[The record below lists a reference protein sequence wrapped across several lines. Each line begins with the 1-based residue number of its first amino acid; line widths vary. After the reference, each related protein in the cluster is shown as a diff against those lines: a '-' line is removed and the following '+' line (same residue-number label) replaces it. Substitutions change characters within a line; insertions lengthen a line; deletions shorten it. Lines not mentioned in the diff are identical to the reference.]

1 MKKKRFTKIIPVIII
16 VAFIIA
22 FITYRN
28 VIKHPLKVTED
39 IVININEGDSFYSI
53 INNLK
58 EEDKLKGIP
67 FIKLYVKLSNK
78 NIEVKSGEYLIN
90 KDSSIDDIIE
100 ITSKG
105 EALNLIDITI
115 PEGYT
120 IEDIA
125 SSLENEGICSKEDFI
140 LAVNEYELPSYVKV
154 DSQKRYNLE
163 GYLFP
168 DTYKVKIGETP
179 KEIISKMV
187 LRFEEVF
194 NSVEKDLNIEI
205 ENNDIEKIIT
215 IASIIEKEARLD
227 SERALISSVIY
238 NRLNEDRMLQID
250 ATVIYALGEHIDKVY
265 LKHLEVDSPYN
276 TYDNYGLPIGPISN
290 PGSESIKA
298 ALNPEK
304 TDYLFY
310 VLKDDN
316 SHYFTED
323 ENDFMN
329 KLKEL
334 GYSEE

>member
-16 VAFIIA
+16 VAFIMI

-28 VIKHPLKVTED
+28 VIKHPLKITED

-100 ITSKG
+100 VISKG

-120 IEDIA
+120 IDDIA

-179 KEIISKMV
+179 KEIISKMI

-194 NSVEKDLNIEI
+194 SSIEKDLNIEV

-238 NRLNEDRMLQID
+238 NRLNDDRMLQID

>member
-1 MKKKRFTKIIPVIII
+1 MKKKRFTKIIPVIIV
-16 VAFIIA
+16 VAFIMI

-28 VIKHPLKVTED
+28 VIKHPLKITED

-100 ITSKG
+100 VISKG

-120 IEDIA
+120 IDDIA

-179 KEIISKMV
+179 KEIISKMI

-194 NSVEKDLNIEI
+194 SSIEKDLNIKVA
-205 ENNDIEKIIT
+205 NNDIEKIIT

-238 NRLNEDRMLQID
+238 NRLNDDRMLQID